1 MKGCNYEIIIMT
13 WAYGLYMFMV
23 GCPFDGG
30 FECYLL
36 PASVMCDTIKIQT
49 HVVQPS
55 SITKI

>member
-1 MKGCNYEIIIMT
+1 MVST
-13 WAYGLYMFMV
+13 RLYMFMV